1 MEWNI
6 SVLTVPL
13 TNIGPHFPTDAIT
26 ETSCGLKDKFV
37 CTKLSAR
44 LIIMPITAQ
53 KPGLGGCSNLN
64 MQRQLSSARFK
75 LKHHNPSSLLWIVI
89 LKPKLCLLPKDRT
102 NTCYT
107 ELTVTWSLFNKV
119 LNKTALKK
127 KPSQLSTALSVCS
140 SLNQMLNGVLAHS
153 WWPCAQWLLLSLC
166 QQCSIYG
173 CAGIYCLEPGLVT
186 RKVRCSNTG
195 IAFGKL
201 VY

>member
-6 SVLTVPL
+6 SVFTVPL
-13 TNIGPHFPTDAIT
+13 TNMGPHFPTDAIT
-26 ETSCGLKDKFV
+26 ETSCGLKDKCV

-53 KPGLGGCSNLN
+53 KPGLGGGSNLN
-64 MQRQLSSARFK
+64 MQRGLSSADFK
-75 LKHHNPSSLLWIVI
+75 LKPHNPPAVLWIVVI
-89 LKPKLCLLPKDRT
+89 MLKPCVWLNDRT

-107 ELTVTWSLFNKV
+107 EPKVSLSLFNKV
-119 LNKTALKK
+119 LNKSALKK
-127 KPSQLSTALSVCS
+127 KPCQLSTALSVCS

-186 RKVRCSNTG
+186 RKVTCPSTG
-195 IAFGKL
+195 TASWKL